1 MINLLRAEWIKLHTV
16 AMNLVLGIIAV
27 VFPLLVTLI
36 TAGVNGDKT
45 TFDTRN
51 LIDLLVGSSFVT
63 VLLAGVIAAA
73 AITSEFGFGTIR
85 PAFAATPRRTR
96 VLIAKGIMVVFAAIV
111 IEAVVVVVGLVAG
124 TSLATSQGA
133 TIDLGTVP
141 TAVPALV
148 GVVVL
153 AGLAALVGYGLG
165 MLVRSTPVAVVVF
178 ILWPLLAEALVG
190 ALLAVI
196 TGSDT
201 VINWLPFQSGFRM
214 ALVNVDEI
222 GPTRLVS
229 GFYFGGVGAVLAV
242 FGAWMVNR
250 RDA

>member
-1 MINLLRAEWIKLHTV
+1 MINLLHAEWIKLRSLV
-16 AMNLVLGIIAV
+16 MNLVLGIIAV

-36 TAGVNGDKT
+36 TAGVNGDRAS
-45 TFDTRN
+45 FGTRQ
-51 LIDLLVGSSFVT
+51 LVELLTGSSFVT
-63 VLLAGVIAAA
+63 VLLVGVIAAA

-96 VLIAKGIMVVFAAIV
+96 VLVAKGIMVVFAAMV
-111 IEAVVVVVGLVAG
+111 IETFVVVVGLVAG
-124 TSLATSQGA
+124 ISLATSQGA
-133 TIDLGTVP
+133 TIDLGSEP

-148 GVVVL
+148 GVIVL

-165 MLVRSTPVAVVVF
+165 MLLRSTPVAVVVF
-178 ILWPLLAEALVG
+178 ILWPLLAEGLIG

-196 TGSDT
+196 TGSDGVT
-201 VINWLPFQSGFRM
+201 NWLPFQSGFRI
-214 ALVNVDEI
+214 ALLEFDKA

-229 GFYFGGVGAVLAV
+229 GLYFGAVGAALAI
-242 FGAWMVNR
+242 FGAWTVNR

>member
-1 MINLLRAEWIKLHTV
+1 MINLLRAEWIKLRSV
-16 AMNLVLGIIAV
+16 VMNLVLGIIAI
-27 VFPLLVTLI
+27 VFPLVVTLI
-36 TAGVNGDKT
+36 TAGVNGDQP
-45 TFDTRN
+45 TFDARN
-51 LIDLLVGSSFVT
+51 LIDLLTGSSFVT
-63 VLLAGVIAAA
+63 VLLVGVIAAA

-96 VLIAKGIMVVFAAIV
+96 VLIAKGIVVVVAAMV
-111 IEAVVVVVGLVAG
+111 IEAVVVAVGLVAG

-178 ILWPLLAEALVG
+178 ILWPLLAEGLIG

-201 VINWLPFQSGFRM
+201 VTNWLPFQSGFRL
-214 ALVNVDEI
+214 AIVDI
-222 GPTRLVS
+222 DRAGPDRLVS
-229 GFYFGGVGAVLAV
+229 GLYFGAVGAVLAAV
-242 FGAWMVNR
+242 GAWTVNR

>member
-1 MINLLRAEWIKLHTV
+1 MISLLRAEWIKLRSLV
-16 AMNLVLGIIAV
+16 MNLVLGIIAV

-36 TAGVNGDKT
+36 TAGVNGDRAL
-45 TFDTRN
+45 FGAGPLVE
-51 LIDLLVGSSFVT
+51 LISGSSFVT
-63 VLLAGVIAAA
+63 VLLVGVIAAA

-96 VLIAKGIMVVFAAIV
+96 VLVAKGIMVVVAAMV
-111 IEAVVVVVGLVAG
+111 IQALVVVVGLVAG
-124 TSLATSQGA
+124 ISLATSQGA
-133 TIDLGTVP
+133 TIDLGSEP

-148 GVVVL
+148 GVIVL

-165 MLVRSTPVAVVVF
+165 MLLRSTPVAVVVF
-178 ILWPLLAEALVG
+178 ILWPLLAEGLIG
-190 ALLAVI
+190 ALLSVI

-201 VINWLPFQSGFRM
+201 VPNWLPFRSGFRI
-214 ALVNVDEI
+214 ALLNIDEH

-229 GFYFGGVGAVLAV
+229 GLYFGAVGAALAI
-242 FGAWMVNR
+242 FGAWIVNR